1 VSGTVFRL
9 LTKICV
15 VLVYVSF
22 LVYPRSW
29 SGTSYGTIKDELK
42 TLILLSKPELTV
54 RLSMLTLYQ
63 SSKMN
68 SHRFIDRRNFLR
80 AGFLGVGGL
89 TLPWL
94 LQAKAM
100 AAKSGL
106 PNFVK
111 DRSVVL
117 LFLGGGAS
125 HIETFN
131 PNSGALEPYRSVT
144 GEVKTSI
151 PGVAFGATFPELA
164 KRAHRMAIVRS
175 MQHGLTDH
183 EQSISM
189 MLTGGTDPDGKRK
202 EGFGMGAAHARVL
215 GNTTTGLPNNI
226 VLTHPHSER
235 QYHKELERVVAGS
248 RSGTLGAMY
257 SPYIPDAT
265 NASNKSNGLQLP
277 MDRFVNRRA
286 LAKSLDTFEQHL
298 DSTGNMSAFDE
309 YQQQAY
315 EMLMSGKV
323 AKLFDL
329 TQEDPRVVERYD
341 TSSTQI
347 GFKKLEPSLLGN
359 QLLTAR
365 RLVEAGAG
373 FVTVQSAGWDMHA
386 DANNPNMDV
395 GMKMLG
401 PTVDKALSA
410 FLDDLEQRGMSQR
423 VLTIITGDFGR
434 TPKLNNGGGRD
445 HWPGLCTLA
454 LAGGG
459 LSMGQVIGKSGPKND
474 VPNSEPIGI
483 EHLLGTIFHYL
494 FDIASL
500 RLVQGMPKEILKLTE
515 DTKYIQELF

>member
-1 VSGTVFRL
+1 
-9 LTKICV
+9 
-15 VLVYVSF
+15 
-22 LVYPRSW
+22 
-29 SGTSYGTIKDELK
+29 
-42 TLILLSKPELTV
+42 
-54 RLSMLTLYQ
+54 
-63 SSKMN
+63 
-68 SHRFIDRRNFLR
+68 
-80 AGFLGVGGL
+80 
-89 TLPWL
+89 
-94 LQAKAM
+94 M

-131 PNSGALEPYRSVT
+131 PNSEAAEPYRSVT

-151 PGVAFGATFPELA
+151 PGVAFGSTFPELA

-175 MQHGLTDH
+175 MQHERVDH

-202 EGFGMGAAHARVL
+202 EGFGMGAAHARIL
-215 GNTTTGLPNNI
+215 GASTTTGLPNNI
-226 VLTHPHSER
+226 VLTHPHSDG
-235 QYHKELERVVAGS
+235 QYRKELERVVAGS

-257 SPYIPDAT
+257 APYIPDNT
-265 NASNKSNGLQLP
+265 SESSKSVRLQLP
-277 MDRFVNRRA
+277 MERFVDRRA
-286 LAKSLDTFEQHL
+286 LARSLDNFEQQL
-298 DSTGNMSAFDE
+298 DSTGNMAAFDE

-315 EMLMSGKV
+315 EMLLSGKI

-329 TQEDPRVVERYD
+329 SQEDPRIVERYD
-341 TSSTQI
+341 TSAVQI
-347 GFKKLEPSLLGN
+347 GFKRFEPSLLGK

-386 DANNPNMDV
+386 DGNNPNMEV

-410 FLDDLEQRGMSQR
+410 FLDDIEQRGLSKR

-434 TPKLNNGGGRD
+434 TPKLNKDGGRD
-445 HWPGLCTLA
+445 HWSGLCTLA

-459 LSMGQVIGKSGPKND
+459 LAMGQVIGKSGLKND

-500 RLVQGMPKEILKLTE
+500 RLAQGMPREILKLTE
-515 DTKYIQELF
+515 NTKYIRELF

>member
-1 VSGTVFRL
+1 
-9 LTKICV
+9 
-15 VLVYVSF
+15 
-22 LVYPRSW
+22 
-29 SGTSYGTIKDELK
+29 
-42 TLILLSKPELTV
+42 
-54 RLSMLTLYQ
+54 MLTLYQ
-63 SSKMN
+63 SSN
-68 SHRFIDRRNFLR
+68 LTSQRFIERRNFLH
-80 AGFLGVGGL
+80 AGFLGLGGL

-94 LQAKAM
+94 LQAKGM

-106 PNFVK
+106 PTFVK

-131 PNSGALEPYRSVT
+131 PNGGASEPYRSVT

-151 PGVAFGATFPELA
+151 PGVSFGSTFPELA

-175 MQHGLTDH
+175 MQHERNDH

-215 GNTTTGLPNNI
+215 GTSTTGLPNNI
-226 VLTHPHSER
+226 VLTHPHSDG
-235 QYHKELERVVAGS
+235 QYRKELERVVSGS

-257 SPYIPDAT
+257 APYIPDDT
-265 NASNKSNGLQLP
+265 NENSKSIRLQLP
-277 MDRFVNRRA
+277 MERFVDRQT
-286 LAKSLDTFEQHL
+286 LAKSLDNFEQQL
-298 DSTGNMSAFDE
+298 DSTGNMAAFDE

-315 EMLMSGKV
+315 QMLMSGKI
-323 AKLFDL
+323 ANLFDL
-329 TQEDPRVVERYD
+329 SQEDPRIVERYD
-341 TSSTQI
+341 TSSVQI
-347 GFKKLEPSLLGN
+347 GFRKREPSLLGQ

-386 DANNPNMDV
+386 DGNNPNMEA

-410 FLDDLEQRGMSQR
+410 FLDDIEQRGLSHR

-445 HWPGLCTLA
+445 HWSGLCTLA

-459 LSMGQVIGKSGPKND
+459 LSMGQVIGKSGAKND

-494 FDIASL
+494 FDVASL
-500 RLVQGMPKEILKLTE
+500 RLAQGMPREILKLTE
-515 DTKYIQELF
+515 NTKFIRELF